1 MKQIKMG
8 AICYAQMCAAMI
20 PGDMTC
26 QELAEETGLHIVT
39 VYQYCRELHRFGAA
53 HISRYLPDARGR
65 HLIKVYKLGQG
76 KDAPRKKLTH
86 AQRQQRMRDKRKALN
101 DPLLRLA
108 A

>member
-1 MKQIKMG
+1 MKQIKMN

-26 QELAEETGLHIVT
+26 QELADETGLHLTT
-39 VYQYCRELHRFGAA
+39 VYQYARELHRFGAA
-53 HISRYLPDARGR
+53 HIARYLPDARGR

-76 KDAPRKKLTH
+76 RDASRKRLTH
-86 AQRQQRMRDKRKALN
+86 AERQQRLRDKRKALN
-101 DPLLRLA
+101 NPLLRLA